1 MLEGKGYE
9 DVLTKVSCANLV
21 YDVLLCVPFTGK
33 KMDILQLF
41 RFFSPSLLEY
51 FFCLRHLTGS

>member
-9 DVLTKVSCANLV
+9 DVLTEVSCANLV

-33 KMDILQLF
+33 KWIFYSYLG
-41 RFFSPSLLEY
+41 FFPLHCSSI
-51 FFCLRHLTGS
+51 FSV

>member
-41 RFFSPSLLEY
+41 RFFPLHCSSI
-51 FFCLRHLTGS
+51 FSV